1 MVRTRE
7 CERIVEP
14 SECLR
19 VEQRDGGGEVNRPNS
34 AVASS
39 TDIGF
44 QVPRSSPTASSMP
57 GPGRR
62 AILVP
67 SAMVWDT
74 DGTGAGFHTDLEAS
88 PRERIAQVADQVQE
102 FVIEA
107 RSAAGLPS
115 NWPPCPVHPDRH
127 PLAPT
132 ASEPPSWT
140 CPTTKTTVAPIGE
153 FGSAASG

>member
-1 MVRTRE
+1 MDKALTEALEPVWRDVRRTAGVDL
-7 CERIVEP
+7 RIADEP
-14 SECLR
+14 YQDL
-19 VEQRDGGGEVNRPNS
+19 
-34 AVASS
+34 
-39 TDIGF
+39 
-44 QVPRSSPTASSMP
+44 PRH
-57 GPGRR
+57 
-62 AILVP
+62 P

-88 PRERIAQVADQVQE
+88 PRERVTQVADQVQE

-132 ASEPPSWT
+132 ASEPPSWS
-140 CPTTKTTVAPIGE
+140 CPTTMTTVAPIGE
-153 FGSAASG
+153 LVSATPG